1 MAAPKFK
8 TSELE
13 KLYSEGK
20 NQNLHDKNIIET
32 LKERLN
38 KKFLSD
44 EQSVKKAALILSSW
58 INQKAKK

>member
-20 NQNLHDKNIIET
+20 NQNLHDKNFIET

-38 KKFLSD
+38 KKILSD
-44 EQSVKKAALILSSW
+44 EQLAKKAALILSSW
-58 INQKAKK
+58 INQKPKK

>member
-13 KLYSEGK
+13 KLFSEGK

-38 KKFLSD
+38 KKFLTSD
-44 EQSVKKAALILSSW
+44 ESCKKAAQILSSW
-58 INQKAKK
+58 INQKPKK

>member
-13 KLYSEGK
+13 KLFSEGK
-20 NQNLHDKNIIET
+20 NQNLHDKNFIET
-32 LKERLN
+32 LRERLN

-58 INQKAKK
+58 INQKPKK

>member
-20 NQNLHDKNIIET
+20 NQNLHDKNTIEA

-38 KKFLSD
+38 KKFQND
-44 EQSVKKAALILSSW
+44 EQSCKKAALILSAW